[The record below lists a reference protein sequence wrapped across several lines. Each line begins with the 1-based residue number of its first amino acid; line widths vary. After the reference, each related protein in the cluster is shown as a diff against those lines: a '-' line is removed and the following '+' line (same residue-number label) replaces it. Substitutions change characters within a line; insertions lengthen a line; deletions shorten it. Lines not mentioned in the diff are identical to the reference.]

1 MNRERA
7 GGGQHSGR
15 AVDSDVGLRGERKK
29 TSFHRVEP
37 SFPSSAF
44 VIGRGDV
51 ACSPSTV

>member
-1 MNRERA
+1 
-7 GGGQHSGR
+7 
-15 AVDSDVGLRGERKK
+15 VDSDVGLRGERKK